1 MDFKVK
7 GNSRYNVRLID
18 GVVEK
23 STSTEDGRLYKSILK
38 QLSFKSNYFNTPDVY
53 EYSHSKFNMEYIK
66 GESFYQFLT
75 TASKRDLDG
84 FIQKLDGYF
93 EERIIGEVEIPIEIL
108 IKKLK
113 EISADT
119 YYIDKFSKQ
128 NNITV
133 KVGPCHGDMT
143 LSNMIFTDK
152 IYLIDF
158 LDSYIE
164 SPTIDLVK
172 LRQDTLL
179 YWSLNMIDDEV
190 DTTKIKIGLNYIDN
204 WLVDKY
210 KIDNYELF
218 QIINLLR
225 IFPYTKNEKIKKYLD
240 YNLKKLCEH
249 L

>member
-7 GNSRYNVRLID
+7 GNSNYLLQLTNNV
-18 GVVEK
+18 VKK
-23 STSTEDGRLYKSILK
+23 STINNDGRLYKSALK
-38 QLSFKSNYFNTPDVY
+38 QNTFKSNYFTTPSILNLTETSFD
-53 EYSHSKFNMEYIK
+53 MEYIK

-84 FIQKLDGYF
+84 FITKLDGYF
-93 EERIIGEVEIPIEIL
+93 SERIIGELKIPIQIL
-108 IKKLK
+108 IDKLK
-113 EISADT
+113 QLSADSF
-119 YYIDKFSKQ
+119 YIDKFSKYDDVT
-128 NNITV
+128 I
-133 KVGPCHGDMT
+133 KLGPCHGDMT

-172 LRQDTLL
+172 LRQDTHL
-179 YWSLNMIDDEV
+179 YWSLNMIHDKV
-190 DTTKIKIGLNYIDN
+190 DITKIKIGLNYIDN
-204 WLVDKY
+204 WLVNNY
-210 KIDNYELF
+210 KVDNYELF

-225 IFPYTKNEKIKKYLD
+225 IFPYTKEESVKKYLEH
-240 YNLKKLCEH
+240 NLKKLCEH